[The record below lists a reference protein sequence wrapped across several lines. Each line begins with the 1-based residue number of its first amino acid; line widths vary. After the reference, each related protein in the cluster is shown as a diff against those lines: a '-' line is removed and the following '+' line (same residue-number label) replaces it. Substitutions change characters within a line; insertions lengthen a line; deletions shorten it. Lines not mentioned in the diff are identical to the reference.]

1 MFGIDEKMKKKYI
14 KGWIITAIIII
25 LVIICTVAAKGG
37 Y

>member
-14 KGWIITAIIII
+14 RGWIISIIIII
-25 LVIICTVAAKGG
+25 LIIICTVAIKGG